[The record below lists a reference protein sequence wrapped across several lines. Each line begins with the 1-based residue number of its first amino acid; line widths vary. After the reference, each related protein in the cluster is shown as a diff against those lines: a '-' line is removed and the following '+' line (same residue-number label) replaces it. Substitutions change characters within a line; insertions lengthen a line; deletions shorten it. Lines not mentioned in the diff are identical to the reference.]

1 MFLCLYKEGEKKGLS
16 PEEVYTSIKV
26 SGDTSILPC
35 KWLKAELPRLLD
47 QVRMLVSA
55 SSLQSVSGKTTT
67 DETVSM
73 LHLISAKA
81 FLSLT
86 AHTNCFPALF
96 FKVLNF
102 SLSAGHVKPLLRK
115 VRKRLTLHNQTV
127 CFSCQEQRPSRLCW

>member
-1 MFLCLYKEGEKKGLS
+1 MYAS
-16 PEEVYTSIKV
+16 VKV

-67 DETVSM
+67 DEIVSM
-73 LHLISAKA
+73 LRLRSAKA

-86 AHTNCFPALF
+86 PPANCLPALF
-96 FKVLNF
+96 LIVMNF
-102 SLSAGHVKPLLRK
+102 SLRAGHMKPLLRK

>member
-1 MFLCLYKEGEKKGLS
+1 M
-16 PEEVYTSIKV
+16 YTSVKV
-26 SGDTSILPC
+26 SRDTSILPC

-86 AHTNCFPALF
+86 AHANCFPALF
-96 FKVLNF
+96 FF
-102 SLSAGHVKPLLRK
+102 
-115 VRKRLTLHNQTV
+115 
-127 CFSCQEQRPSRLCW
+127 